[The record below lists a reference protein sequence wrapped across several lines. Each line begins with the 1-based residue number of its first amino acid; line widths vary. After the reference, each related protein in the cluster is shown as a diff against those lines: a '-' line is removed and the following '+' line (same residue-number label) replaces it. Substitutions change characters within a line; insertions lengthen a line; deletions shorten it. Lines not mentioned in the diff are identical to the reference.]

1 VSLPPPAPESRV
13 FTLATRVR
21 LGDVSPRGRLR
32 LDGIAKLLQDV
43 ATDDALDGAP
53 DEDAG
58 WVVRSTT
65 IEVVAWPRH
74 REDLTVSTWC
84 SGYGRR
90 WAVRRTSLV
99 GVDGG
104 RVETRSLWIHVDR
117 ELSRP
122 APMSPTFFAVWGK
135 GVTDTSVTARRRLP
149 DKPVG
154 TDRPWPLRFSDF
166 DALAHVN
173 NAAYWVPAEED
184 LASRPGLVAPL
195 RAEIEYRE
203 GVVRGEEV
211 TVVTGEVDGGFL
223 QFWTVDGQVRSS
235 TRVRGIDAQSTV

>member
-1 VSLPPPAPESRV
+1 MSPPPPSPENRV
-13 FTLATRVR
+13 FTVRSRVR

-43 ATDDALDGAP
+43 AADDAMDGAP
-53 DEDAG
+53 DEDAA

-65 IEVVAWPRH
+65 IEVEAWPRH
-74 REDLTVSTWC
+74 REDLTVNTWC

-99 GVDGG
+99 GDDGG
-104 RVETRSLWIHVDR
+104 RVETTSLWIHVDR
-117 ELSRP
+117 DLGRP

-135 GVTDTSVTARRRLP
+135 GVTDTTVTARRRLP
-149 DKPVG
+149 DKLVG
-154 TDRPWPLRFSDF
+154 TDRPWPLRVSDF

-184 LASRPGLVAPL
+184 LAARRDLVAPL

-203 GVVRGEEV
+203 GVVRGEAVSLV
-211 TVVTGEVDGGFL
+211 TADADGGFL
-223 QFWTVDGQVRSS
+223 QWWVVDGQVRSS
-235 TRVRGIDAQSTV
+235 VRVTPGGAQPTV